1 MIRHPPVSTL
11 FPYTTLFRSDRY
23 VLEKLIENDWR
34 FGAENSG
41 HVLLLDKTTTGDGI
55 IAGLQVLSAMIRNK
69 MSLADLSCVMN
80 LFPQVLLNVHLSGS
94 TDPLNHQQVKDVIQE
109 VEWALADKGRL
120 LIRKSGTEPLIR
132 VMVEGE
138 DKTLVT
144 QYAQCIVDVIK
155 KVNAN

>member
-1 MIRHPPVSTL
+1 M
-11 FPYTTLFRSDRY
+11 
-23 VLEKLIENDWR
+23 
-34 FGAENSG
+34 
-41 HVLLLDKTTTGDGI
+41 LLDKTTTGDGI

-69 MSLADLSCVMN
+69 MSLADLSCGMK

-109 VEWALADKGRL
+109 VELALADKGRL